1 MARRTK
7 EEAQAT
13 RTLLLDTA
21 ELVFREKGVSQTT
34 LGDIASAAG
43 VTRGAIYWHFENKAD
58 LFVAMCDRATLPLE
72 AMFGSVAAPDLVD
85 PLGKLREG
93 CIEVLR
99 QAEQDQRC
107 RRVFEILNFK
117 CEFVD
122 ELAPTMLRRKECRQG
137 AREIIERNLALAIE
151 RGQIP
156 ADTVVRRAAIGLF
169 AYIDGLIINWSME
182 PDSYSLASQAGELVD
197 IYLDGL
203 RGSAS
208 IHEVSGQG
216 RRAI

>member
-13 RTLLLDTA
+13 RTQLLDTA
-21 ELVFREKGVSQTT
+21 EIVFREKGVSRTT
-34 LGDIASAAG
+34 LADIANSAG

-58 LFVAMCDRATLPLE
+58 LFLAMCDRATLPLE
-72 AMFGSVAAPDLVD
+72 IMFDSIAAPDLAD
-85 PLGKLREG
+85 PLAKLREG

-122 ELAPTMLRRKECRQG
+122 DLAPTMLRRKECRLS
-137 AREIIERNLALAIE
+137 AKAIIEQNLTLAID

-156 ADTVVRRAAIGLF
+156 AATDVHRAAIGLF
-169 AYIDGLIINWSME
+169 SYIDGLIINWSME
-182 PDSYSLASQAGELVD
+182 ADSYSLAEQAGELID
-197 IYLDGL
+197 IFLDGL
-203 RGSAS
+203 RK
-208 IHEVSGQG
+208 
-216 RRAI
+216 

>member
-7 EEAQAT
+7 EDAQAT
-13 RTLLLDTA
+13 RTQLLDTA
-21 ELVFREKGVSQTT
+21 EVVFREKGVSRTS
-34 LGDIASAAG
+34 LADIAGAAG

-72 AMFGSVAAPDLVD
+72 TLFASVADPEQAD
-85 PLGKLREG
+85 PLAKLREG
-93 CIEVLR
+93 CLEVLH

-122 ELAPTMLRRKECRQG
+122 DLAPTMLRRKECRQG
-137 AREIIERNLALAIE
+137 AKAIIERNLQLAIE

-156 ADTVVRRAAIGLF
+156 PVTDVRRAAIGLF
-169 AYIDGLIINWSME
+169 SYIDGLIVNWSME
-182 PDSYSLASQAGELVD
+182 PDSYSLAEQAGALID
-197 IYLDGL
+197 IFLAGI
-203 RGSAS
+203 RK
-208 IHEVSGQG
+208 
-216 RRAI
+216 

>member
-7 EEAQAT
+7 EEAQVT
-13 RTLLLDTA
+13 RTQLLDTA
-21 ELVFREKGVSQTT
+21 ELVFREKGVSRTS
-34 LGDIASAAG
+34 LADIATAAG

-72 AMFGSVAAPDLVD
+72 AMFGRLADPELLD
-85 PLGKLREG
+85 PLAKLRESI
-93 CIEVLR
+93 IEVLR

-122 ELAPTMLRRKECRQG
+122 DLAPTMLRRKECRQG
-137 AREIIERNLALAIE
+137 AKDIIERNLKMAVE

-156 ADTVVRRAAIGLF
+156 AETDIRRAAIGLF
-169 AYIDGLIINWSME
+169 SYIDGLIVNWSME
-182 PDSYSLASQAGELVD
+182 PESYSLAAEAGDMID
-197 IYLDGL
+197 IYLEGL
-203 RGSAS
+203 RRHMA
-208 IHEVSGQG
+208 G
-216 RRAI
+216 RD

>member
-1 MARRTK
+1 MPRRTK

-13 RTLLLDTA
+13 RTQLLDTA
-21 ELVFREKGVSQTT
+21 EVVFREKGVSRTS
-34 LGDIASAAG
+34 LADIANAAG

-72 AMFGSVAAPDLVD
+72 TLFGSVADPELPD
-85 PLGKLREG
+85 PLAKLREG
-93 CIEVLR
+93 CLEVLR

-122 ELAPTMLRRKECRQG
+122 DLAPTMLRRKECRQG
-137 AREIIERNLALAIE
+137 AKGIIERNLQLAIE

-156 ADTVVRRAAIGLF
+156 PDTDVRRAAIGLF
-169 AYIDGLIINWSME
+169 SYIDGLIVNWSME
-182 PDSYSLASQAGELVD
+182 PDSYSLAEQAGALID
-197 IYLDGL
+197 IFLAGL
-203 RGSAS
+203 RK
-208 IHEVSGQG
+208 
-216 RRAI
+216 

>member
-13 RTLLLDTA
+13 RTQLLDTA
-21 ELVFREKGVSQTT
+21 EIVFREKGVSRTT
-34 LGDIASAAG
+34 LADIANSAG

-58 LFVAMCDRATLPLE
+58 LFLAMCDRATLPLE
-72 AMFGSVAAPDLVD
+72 IMFDSIAAPELAD
-85 PLGKLREG
+85 PLAKLREG

-122 ELAPTMLRRKECRQG
+122 DLAPTMLRRKECRLS
-137 AREIIERNLALAIE
+137 AKAIIEQNLTLAID

-156 ADTVVRRAAIGLF
+156 AATDVHRAAIGLF
-169 AYIDGLIINWSME
+169 SYIDGLIINWSME
-182 PDSYSLASQAGELVD
+182 ADSYSLAEQAGELID
-197 IYLDGL
+197 IFLDGL
-203 RGSAS
+203 RK
-208 IHEVSGQG
+208 
-216 RRAI
+216 

>member
-13 RTLLLDTA
+13 RTQLLDTA
-21 ELVFREKGVSQTT
+21 ELVFREKGVSRTS
-34 LGDIASAAG
+34 LADIASAAG

-72 AMFGSVAAPDLVD
+72 AMFGRLADPELPD
-85 PLGKLREG
+85 PLAKLRESI
-93 CIEVLR
+93 IEVLR

-122 ELAPTMLRRKECRQG
+122 DLAPTMLRRKECRQG
-137 AREIIERNLALAIE
+137 AKDVIERNLKMAVE

-156 ADTVVRRAAIGLF
+156 ADTDIRRAAIGLF
-169 AYIDGLIINWSME
+169 SYIDGLIVNWSME
-182 PDSYSLASQAGELVD
+182 PESYSLAAEAGDMID
-197 IYLDGL
+197 IYLEGL
-203 RGSAS
+203 RRHMA
-208 IHEVSGQG
+208 G
-216 RRAI
+216 RD

>member
-13 RTLLLDTA
+13 RTQLLDTA
-21 ELVFREKGVSQTT
+21 ELVFREKGVSRTS
-34 LGDIASAAG
+34 LADIASAAG

-72 AMFGSVAAPDLVD
+72 TMFGSLADPELRD
-85 PLGKLREG
+85 PLAKLRESI
-93 CIEVLR
+93 IEVLR
-99 QAEQDQRC
+99 QAEQDQSC

-122 ELAPTMLRRKECRQG
+122 DLAPTMLRRKECRQG
-137 AREIIERNLALAIE
+137 AKDVIERNLKMAVD

-156 ADTVVRRAAIGLF
+156 ADTDIRRAAIGLF
-169 AYIDGLIINWSME
+169 SYVDGLIVNWSME
-182 PDSYSLASQAGELVD
+182 PDSYSLAAEAGALID
-197 IYLDGL
+197 IYLEGL
-203 RGSAS
+203 RRYMA
-208 IHEVSGQG
+208 G
-216 RRAI
+216 RD

>member
-13 RTLLLDTA
+13 RTQLLDTA
-21 ELVFREKGVSQTT
+21 EIVFREKGVSRTT
-34 LGDIASAAG
+34 LADIANSAG

-58 LFVAMCDRATLPLE
+58 LFLAMCDRATLPLE
-72 AMFGSVAAPDLVD
+72 IMFDSIAAPDLAD
-85 PLGKLREG
+85 PLAKLREG

-122 ELAPTMLRRKECRQG
+122 DLAPTMLRRKECRLS
-137 AREIIERNLALAIE
+137 AKAIIEQNLTLAID

-156 ADTVVRRAAIGLF
+156 AATDVHRAAIGLF
-169 AYIDGLIINWSME
+169 SYIDGSIINWSME
-182 PDSYSLASQAGELVD
+182 ADSYSLAEQAGELID
-197 IYLDGL
+197 IFLDGL
-203 RGSAS
+203 RK
-208 IHEVSGQG
+208 
-216 RRAI
+216 

>member
-7 EEAQAT
+7 EEAQST
-13 RTLLLDTA
+13 RTQLLDTA
-21 ELVFREKGVSQTT
+21 EVVFREKGVSRTS
-34 LGDIASAAG
+34 LADIASAAG

-72 AMFGSVAAPDLVD
+72 TLFGSVADPELAD
-85 PLGKLREG
+85 PLAKLREG
-93 CIEVLR
+93 CLEVLR

-122 ELAPTMLRRKECRQG
+122 DLAPTMLRRKECRQG
-137 AREIIERNLALAIE
+137 AKAIIERNLQLAIE

-156 ADTVVRRAAIGLF
+156 PATDVRRAAIGLF
-169 AYIDGLIINWSME
+169 SYVDGLIVNWSME
-182 PDSYSLASQAGELVD
+182 PDSYSLAAQAGALID
-197 IYLDGL
+197 IFLAGI
-203 RGSAS
+203 RK
-208 IHEVSGQG
+208 
-216 RRAI
+216 

>member
-1 MARRTK
+1 MPRRTK

-13 RTLLLDTA
+13 RTQLLDTA
-21 ELVFREKGVSQTT
+21 EVVFREKGVSRTS
-34 LGDIASAAG
+34 LSDIANAAG

-72 AMFGSVAAPDLVD
+72 TLFGSVADPDLPD
-85 PLGKLREG
+85 PLAKLREG
-93 CIEVLR
+93 CLEVLR

-122 ELAPTMLRRKECRQG
+122 DLAPTMLRRKECRQG
-137 AREIIERNLALAIE
+137 AKAIIERNLQLAIE

-156 ADTVVRRAAIGLF
+156 PNTDVRRAAIGLF
-169 AYIDGLIINWSME
+169 SYVDGLIVNWSME
-182 PDSYSLASQAGELVD
+182 PDSYSLAEQAGVLIDIFLV
-197 IYLDGL
+197 GL
-203 RGSAS
+203 RK
-208 IHEVSGQG
+208 
-216 RRAI
+216 

>member
-13 RTLLLDTA
+13 RTQLLDTA
-21 ELVFREKGVSQTT
+21 EIVFREKGVSRTT
-34 LGDIASAAG
+34 LADIANSAG

-58 LFVAMCDRATLPLE
+58 LFLAMCDRATLPLE
-72 AMFGSVAAPDLVD
+72 IMFDSIAAPELAD
-85 PLGKLREG
+85 PLARLREG
-93 CIEVLR
+93 CLEVLR

-122 ELAPTMLRRKECRQG
+122 DLAPTMLRRKECRLS
-137 AREIIERNLALAIE
+137 AKAIIEQNLTLAIE

-156 ADTVVRRAAIGLF
+156 PTTDVHRAAIGLF
-169 AYIDGLIINWSME
+169 SYIDGLIINWSME
-182 PDSYSLASQAGELVD
+182 ADSYSLAEQAGELID
-197 IYLDGL
+197 IFLDGL
-203 RGSAS
+203 RK
-208 IHEVSGQG
+208 
-216 RRAI
+216 

>member
-7 EEAQAT
+7 EDAQAT
-13 RTLLLDTA
+13 RTQLLDTA
-21 ELVFREKGVSQTT
+21 EVVFREKGVSRTT
-34 LGDIASAAG
+34 LADIASAAG

-72 AMFGSVAAPDLVD
+72 ALFASVADPELPD
-85 PLGKLREG
+85 PMAKLREG
-93 CIEVLR
+93 CIEVLQ

-122 ELAPTMLRRKECRQG
+122 DLAPTMLRRKECRQG
-137 AREIIERNLALAIE
+137 AKDIIERNLALAIE

-156 ADTVVRRAAIGLF
+156 PATDIRRAAIGLF
-169 AYIDGLIINWSME
+169 SYIDGLIINWSME
-182 PDSYSLASQAGELVD
+182 PDSYSLAEQAGALID

-203 RGSAS
+203 RSPNR
-208 IHEVSGQG
+208 IVSGDAG
-216 RRAI
+216 RPE